1 MPMCNL
7 VKNFECQ
14 CPLFHA
20 RPVQRLLQRKNFG
33 FANNIPVEIGHAN
46 KFPV

>member
-1 MPMCNL
+1 MSTISCASCTEVVAEKKL
-7 VKNFECQ
+7 
-14 CPLFHA
+14 
-20 RPVQRLLQRKNFG
+20 G